1 MHAKL
6 YFEDLKV
13 GLTLEG
19 DAVTVDRS
27 EMLDFAQ
34 RFDPQPFH
42 LDRDAARQLSLDDVI
57 ASGAFT
63 YALTTQAMQPVV
75 KQLAFLPSGLG
86 FELSFKR
93 PVYAGDRLRFVS
105 VVADLRPSSKPERGV
120 VSMKHEF
127 VNQHGE
133 SVMSISVVWLI
144 ATRMPP
150 ESILSDR

>member
-1 MHAKL
+1 MDAKL
-6 YFEDLKV
+6 YFEDLKI
-13 GLTLEG
+13 GLNLEG
-19 DAVTVDRS
+19 DEVTVNRS

-42 LDRDAARQLSLDDVI
+42 LDRDAARELSLEAVI

-63 YALTTQAMQPVV
+63 HALATRAMQPIV

-93 PVYAGDRLRFVS
+93 PVYAGDRLRFRS
-105 VVADLRPSSKPERGV
+105 EVADLRPSRKRERGV

-127 VNQHGE
+127 VNQRGE

-144 ATRMPP
+144 ATRVPP